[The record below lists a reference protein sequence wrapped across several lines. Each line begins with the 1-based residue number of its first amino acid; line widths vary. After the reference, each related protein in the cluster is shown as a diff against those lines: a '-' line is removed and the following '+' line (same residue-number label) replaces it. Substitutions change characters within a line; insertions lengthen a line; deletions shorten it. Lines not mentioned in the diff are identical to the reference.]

1 MEICHTKKNI
11 YRYFKKVDQTLM
23 LFHFLFL
30 FHYILWNKFEIT
42 DQGILNM
49 FHSQVGDLEL
59 EFSETLL

>member
-1 MEICHTKKNI
+1 MEICHTKKKI

-30 FHYILWNKFEIT
+30 FLYILWNKFEIT

-49 FHSQVGDLEL
+49 FHSQVGDLE
-59 EFSETLL
+59 